1 MSDGMIVSQIALWI
15 IVLILAGV
23 NFLLV
28 RQIGVL
34 FERVAPAGAL
44 ATNALLEKGTIIDA
58 RSETDIKGNA
68 IIIGGKRANQKA
80 QLIFFAAPDCPVCKS
95 VLPALLS
102 MEKSEK
108 SRMELVI
115 ASAGGER
122 KEHLEFIAQAG
133 LSRLPYV
140 LSDPLGM
147 SMGVAK
153 LPYAVLLNSEGK
165 VASFGLVNS
174 REHLESL
181 VEAYDRD
188 VGSLQEYLGRAPVA
202 ASDPSFRTSPERE
215 ASQ

>member
-1 MSDGMIVSQIALWI
+1 MSNAMIISQIALWVV
-15 IVLILAGV
+15 VLILAGV
-23 NFLLV
+23 NLLLV
-28 RQIGVL
+28 RQVGVL

-44 ATNALLEKGTIIDA
+44 STNALLEKGSAVAA
-58 RSETDIKGNA
+58 RTETDIKGNDVV
-68 IIIGGKRANQKA
+68 IGGVRDSGKT

-108 SRMELVI
+108 SRMDLVL
-115 ASAGGER
+115 ASAGGTR
-122 KEHLEFIAQAG
+122 KEHLEFIAEAG

-153 LPYAVLLNSEGK
+153 LPYAVLLTAQGT
-165 VASFGLVNS
+165 VASYGLVNS

-181 VEAYDRD
+181 MEAMDRD

-202 ASDPSFRTSPERE
+202 ASDPLFRTSPEKE
-215 ASQ
+215 VG